1 MGHLVVG
8 VVIVHH
14 IRMRTNIGGVRSL
27 SHKLQGDLVS
37 IVRHAVGASV
47 LLVSTLNDTLLK
59 ASDLIGAQLD
69 VPQIARVTIC
79 G

>member
-1 MGHLVVG
+1 
-8 VVIVHH
+8 
-14 IRMRTNIGGVRSL
+14 MRTNIGGVRSL

-37 IVRHAVGASV
+37 IGRHTVGASV
-47 LLVSTLNDTLLK
+47 LLVSTLNGTLLR